1 MVKTK
6 IAIQERQ
13 EALNRISSL
22 RLLGPC
28 SKYSNNL
35 KDILK
40 ISKNVQVTIGK
51 TDKGEVPTT
60 KPPNKR
66 DQHG

>member
-6 IAIQERQ
+6 TAIQEKQ
-13 EALNRISSL
+13 EALNRISNL

-35 KDILK
+35 KDILE
-40 ISKNVQVTIGK
+40 ISKNVQVTISNINR
-51 TDKGEVPTT
+51 GEIPTT
-60 KPPNKR
+60 NLPNRR
-66 DQHG
+66 DHHV